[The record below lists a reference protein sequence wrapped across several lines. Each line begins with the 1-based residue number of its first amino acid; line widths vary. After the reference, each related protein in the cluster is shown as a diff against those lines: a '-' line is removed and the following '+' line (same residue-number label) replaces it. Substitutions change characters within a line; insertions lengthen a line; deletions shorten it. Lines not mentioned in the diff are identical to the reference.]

1 MMSRASRFTHKGKQM
16 TIAEL
21 IQLAE
26 RRIAYLEQRKVAAQD
41 TGDVDMIAR
50 CDRDITETQ
59 TTLNALRGL

>member
-1 MMSRASRFTHKGKQM
+1 M

-26 RRIAYLEQRKVAAQD
+26 RRIAYLEQRKVAAEAI
-41 TGDVDMIAR
+41 GDIDMMTR
-50 CDRDITETQ
+50 CEQDITQTQ

>member
-1 MMSRASRFTHKGKQM
+1 M

-59 TTLNALRGL
+59 TTLNALRSL